1 MRFAKKGSA
10 MKTEASKR
18 SRQTGFSLV
27 EMMVVVAIV
36 MIMAAVALPN
46 ISQYVRTYTIKG
58 GSQSF
63 AGEMQ
68 SARSKGIMSNTNAGV
83 SFLVVDRDSYR
94 WVMEDLIGTGDVTNP
109 NPELGP
115 LRDLPSGVEFEPT
128 TATNSGPSVRFNRL
142 GSFCNPGD
150 SSTGCAA
157 AVTTVCTGPELVAG
171 GRCAYGT
178 GLNFVEPVLLP
189 TGAVDVTLHERQ
201 TELRTTVRLV
211 PGGRVYQNPG
221 WETP

>member
-1 MRFAKKGSA
+1 

-18 SRQTGFSLV
+18 CRQTGFSLV

-46 ISQYVRTYTIKG
+46 ISQYMRTYTIRG
-58 GSQSF
+58 GSQAF

-83 SFLVVDRDSYR
+83 SLVVVDRDSYR
-94 WVMEDLIGTGDVTNP
+94 WVMEDLP
-109 NPELGP
+109 SLAEQLGP
-115 LRDLPSGVEFEPT
+115 LHDLPTGVEFEPT
-128 TATNSGPSVRFNRL
+128 TAANSGPSVRFNRL

-150 SSTGCAA
+150 ASSGCATA
-157 AVTTVCTGPELVAG
+157 AATVCSAPELLAG

-178 GLNFVEPVLLP
+178 GLNFVEPLTLP
-189 TGAVDVTLHERQ
+189 SGSVEVTLHERQ
-201 TELRTTVRLV
+201 TDLRTTVRLV

>member
-1 MRFAKKGSA
+1 

-18 SRQTGFSLV
+18 CRQAGFSLV

-46 ISQYVRTYTIKG
+46 ISQYMRTYTIRG
-58 GSQSF
+58 GSQAF

-83 SFLVVDRDSYR
+83 SFVVVDRDSYR
-94 WVMEDLIGTGDVTNP
+94 WVMEDLPTLA
-109 NPELGP
+109 EQLGP
-115 LRDLPSGVEFEPT
+115 LHDLPTGVEFEPT
-128 TATNSGPSVRFNRL
+128 TAANSGPSVRFNRL

-150 SSTGCAA
+150 TSSGCAA
-157 AVTTVCTGPELVAG
+157 AAATVCTAPEMAAG

-178 GLNFVEPVLLP
+178 GLNFVEPVATP
-189 TGAVDVTLHERQ
+189 SGAVEIMLHERQ

>member
-1 MRFAKKGSA
+1 
-10 MKTEASKR
+10 MKTEESKR
-18 SRQTGFSLV
+18 CRQTGFSLV

-46 ISQYVRTYTIKG
+46 ISQYFRTYTIRG

-83 SFLVVDRDSYR
+83 SFVVVDRDSYR
-94 WVMEDLIGTGDVTNP
+94 WVMEDLPTLA
-109 NPELGP
+109 EQLGP
-115 LRDLPSGVEFEPT
+115 LHDLPTGVEFEPT
-128 TATNSGPSVRFNRL
+128 TAANSGPSVRFTRL

-150 SSTGCAA
+150 TSSGCAA
-157 AVTTVCTGPELVAG
+157 AVATVCTGPEMAAG

-178 GLNFVEPVLLP
+178 GLNFVEPVATP
-189 TGAVDVTLHERQ
+189 SGAVEIMLHERQ